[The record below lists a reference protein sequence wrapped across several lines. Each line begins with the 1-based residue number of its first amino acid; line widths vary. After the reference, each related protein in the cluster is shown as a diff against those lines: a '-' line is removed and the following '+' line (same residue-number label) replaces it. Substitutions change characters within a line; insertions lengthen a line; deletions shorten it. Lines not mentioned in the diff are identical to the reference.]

1 MRLPARPGPHP
12 PFFFP
17 PHPAPF
23 PPPRR
28 GGAPEPLPRSRSAR
42 GGGGPMTALPVDVA
56 DKIVAEPKLV
66 GRPDV
71 NRKRLAR
78 MGWLF
83 TAPALIVIAAVT
95 IFPIVYSIVMS
106 LNNVNVTGNGFSLDG
121 FTFSNYNLLL
131 HSSLWR
137 DALIFTLYYTLVTVV
152 VELIIGTCIALVLE
166 RLAAGRGWM
175 MALLLVPWS
184 MITVIN
190 A

>member
-1 MRLPARPGPHP
+1 
-12 PFFFP
+12 
-17 PHPAPF
+17 
-23 PPPRR
+23 
-28 GGAPEPLPRSRSAR
+28 
-42 GGGGPMTALPVDVA
+42 MTTLNTPDQV
-56 DKIVAEPKLV
+56 VAEPKLV

-78 MGWLF
+78 MGWAF

-137 DALIFTLYYTLVTVV
+137 DALIFPLYCPAVTVV
-152 VELIIGTCIALVLE
+152 VVLIIGPCTALLPD
-166 RLAAGRGWM
+166 RLRGRRGWM
-175 MALLLVPWS
+175 MA
-184 MITVIN
+184 
-190 A
+190 